1 MGTKRATLTAHA
13 RLSDHNTEQDDQ
25 DRAAWA
31 DFTQAVRELSRRPQY
46 ADLDIRVEGVEDT
59 DQWS

>member
-1 MGTKRATLTAHA
+1 MEGKQATLTAHA
-13 RLSDHNTEQDDQ
+13 RLSKHDTEQDDR

-46 ADLDIRVEGVEDT
+46 ADLDIQVDNVEDT
-59 DQWS
+59 DQWT